1 MDTGSRFFC
10 SVDILPD
17 YYSFYHCS
25 FERFEQIERA
35 FYSEHYDDYCEAQQ
49 EKALEALGF
58 ELPYPDQKPGKMNNR
73 KKTFDAACREMFFD
87 ICRKHGLH
95 LDHEPEYGGRAYLE
109 KQDYILMRQ
118 KERKVEAD
126 QLNRSRRPK
135 MTRSLE
141 AER

>member
-1 MDTGSRFFC
+1 VDTGSRF
-10 SVDILPD
+10 SVLWIFFPD
-17 YYSFYHCS
+17 CYSFYHCS